1 MMMQFLRTTRIRTR
15 LLVAYL
21 GLLVI
26 GFAALTI
33 VAGGQISSAAR
44 QDFEQRLVNE
54 IRLISQGVRP
64 YLDANRPDIMMETL
78 DTVEFQAAILA
89 FETDVSGNLVIIP
102 LDDGPWFGGIPMELR
117 QPEIETALNGGIGVV
132 ERSNEMG
139 QPMLYT
145 ASLIGGSRRGNG
157 VIAQLEVPL
166 ANLQSVVLQRWAL
179 LGSIFALVT
188 GVGALAALWISRS
201 IIQPLY
207 NLRESALRLSKGDLK
222 HRVPQMAQDEIG
234 EVAQAFNHMATQVES
249 MLEEQRAFAS
259 NTSHELR
266 TPLTTIRLRTEA
278 LRDDPNLESDFARQY
293 IREIDDEVIRL
304 SSLIE
309 DLTLL
314 SRLDAGRAELGQTT
328 VDMGRF
334 LTSMQ
339 HQFQAQAT
347 SRRITL
353 TLEPPPEGLEVR
365 GSLNHL
371 TVVFRNL
378 LDNALKYTSEGG
390 TVNLRVQRQANQ
402 ACIVIRDNGRGIAP
416 EHLPHVFERFYRADK
431 ARSREVPGTGLGLSL
446 VRSMVSA
453 YGGTVR
459 LESPG
464 VNQGTCA
471 MVCWPLA
478 PEIQVEQ

>member
-1 MMMQFLRTTRIRTR
+1 MMQFLRTTRIRTR

-26 GFAALTI
+26 GFAALTV

-44 QDFEQRLVNE
+44 QDYEQRLVNE

-64 YLDANRPDIMMETL
+64 YLDMNRPGMMFDSG
-78 DTVEFQAAILA
+78 DTTELQAAILA
-89 FETDVSGNLVIIP
+89 FETDVSGKLMIIP
-102 LDDGPWFGGIPMELR
+102 LDDGPWFGGPPMELR
-117 QPEIETALNGGIGVV
+117 HPEIETALNGGIGVV
-132 ERSNEMG
+132 ERPNDMG

-145 ASLIGGSRRGNG
+145 ASLIGDFRRGNG

-166 ANLQSVVLQRWAL
+166 VNLQAVVLQRWAL
-179 LGSIFALVT
+179 LGGIFALVT
-188 GVGALAALWISRS
+188 GVGVLAAIGISRS

-207 NLRESALRLSKGDLK
+207 SLRESAVRLSQGDLK
-222 HRVPQMAQDEIG
+222 HRVPHSAQDEIG
-234 EVAQAFNHMATQVES
+234 EVAQAFNHMAAQVES

-278 LRDDPNLESDFARQY
+278 LRDDPNLESEFARQY

-334 LTSMQ
+334 LSSMQ
-339 HQFQAQAT
+339 HQFQAQAAA
-347 SRRITL
+347 RHITL
-353 TLEPPPEGLEVR
+353 TLDSPPDGLEVW

-378 LDNALKYTSEGG
+378 LDNALKYTPEGG
-390 TVNLRVQRQANQ
+390 TVHLQVQRADGQ
-402 ACIVIRDNGRGIAP
+402 ACVLIRDSGRGIAP

-453 YGGTVR
+453 YGGSVR
-459 LESPG
+459 VESPG
-464 VNQGTCA
+464 LNQGTCA
-471 MVCWPLA
+471 TVCWPLA
-478 PEIQVEQ
+478 PTVNSEG